1 MNKRLFYVFAALL
14 VSLNTFAQW
23 GDNAADISAQPKKNA
38 FFVGPK
44 VGVVMTSMS
53 QPEQCKLADGSGVG
67 FSAGIAAKLRLGQAT
82 PNSEAGTGMLAIGLE
97 LKYQQNKVKT
107 FGTDEGG
114 KANADLGVDY
124 FEVPVFVQLY
134 PFCKSEAMN
143 SFYVEV
149 GAALAT
155 AMSRSPKSLTV
166 NNPGNGLSSIV
177 YNLDNKGSKL
187 AANDVRP
194 LIGLG
199 YTVPGTGLDINA
211 RYYIGMSKM
220 AGNFNSK
227 MSCAEVSFAWMFN
240 AGSF

>member
-23 GDNAADISAQPKKNA
+23 GDNTIDITAQPKKNA

-44 VGVVMTSMS
+44 VGVAMASMS
-53 QPEQCKLADGSGVG
+53 QPDQCKLADGSGIG
-67 FSAGIAAKLRLGQAT
+67 LSAGVAAKLRLGQAT
-82 PNSEAGTGMLAIGLE
+82 PNSAAGTGMLGVGLE

-107 FGTDEGG
+107 LGTDEGG
-114 KANADLGVDY
+114 KANSDLDVDY

-134 PFCKSEAMN
+134 PFCKSDAMN

-149 GAALAT
+149 GAALAM
-155 AMSRSPKSLTV
+155 AMSCSPKTLTV
-166 NNPGNGLSSIV
+166 DNPGNGLASIV
-177 YNLDNKGSKL
+177 FNLDNNGSKL
-187 AANDVRP
+187 AANDLRP
-194 LIGLG
+194 LLGLG

-220 AGNFNSK
+220 AGNFSSK
-227 MSCAEVSFAWMFN
+227 MSCAEVSLAWMFN